1 MDLELECFLAVV
13 KVRKIH
19 LELELKDYEF
29 AMQFATPEMEAF
41 DKLMTIVEKLYK
53 EIKFLEAKLNEV

>member
-29 AMQFATPEMEAF
+29 AMQFATPEMEVF
-41 DKLMTIVEKLYK
+41 DILMNIIEKLYK